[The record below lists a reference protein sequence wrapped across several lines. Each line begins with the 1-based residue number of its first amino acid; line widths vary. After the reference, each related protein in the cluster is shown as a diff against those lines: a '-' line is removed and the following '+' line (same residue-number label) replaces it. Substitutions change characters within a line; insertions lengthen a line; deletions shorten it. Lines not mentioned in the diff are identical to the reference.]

1 MKSSPIRPA
10 LALALALGLSACGGG
25 SGKAEFTVAGTVTG
39 LVYPGL
45 VLTTNGM
52 DLTVNPPTT
61 AGGTVNYAFPNKL
74 EYGDEYNVQFKQ
86 YPQHQNCA
94 FATGYE
100 PVNKNTAGRLS
111 SINVVVNCALTAYS
125 IGGKITGMTADGL
138 VLANGST
145 GGTLTLTKATTTAA
159 VDYLMPALVNYGVT
173 YGVTV
178 ITQPAGLTCTVA
190 NPTGVMG
197 DAKVENINISCVPR
211 T

>member
-1 MKSSPIRPA
+1 MKSFPIRPA

-25 SGKAEFTVAGTVTG
+25 SGKAEYTVAGTVNG

-52 DLTVNPPTT
+52 EVAVAPPATT
-61 AGGTVNYAFPNKL
+61 GAAVSYAFPNKL

-86 YPQHQNCA
+86 QPLHQTCN
-94 FATGYE
+94 FQNGYE
-100 PVNKNTAGRLS
+100 PINKNTAGRLAR
-111 SINVVVNCALTAYS
+111 IDVIVNCAVNAYS

-145 GGTLTLTKATTTAA
+145 GGTLTLTKATTSAA
-159 VDYLMPALVNYGVT
+159 VDYQMPVAVNYGVT

-178 ITQPAGLTCTVA
+178 ITNPAGLNCTIA
-190 NPTGVMG
+190 NATGVMG
-197 DAKVENINISCVPR
+197 DAKVENINITCVPR